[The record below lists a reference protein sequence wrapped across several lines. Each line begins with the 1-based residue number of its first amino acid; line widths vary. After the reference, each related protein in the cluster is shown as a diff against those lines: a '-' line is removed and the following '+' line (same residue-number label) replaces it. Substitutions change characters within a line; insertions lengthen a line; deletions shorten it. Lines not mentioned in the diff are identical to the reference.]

1 MGRLVTIGRNKNE
14 MNGTKNNTKHTRW
27 LVAAVAVLMALTL
40 TLAGCGSSNTSNST
54 TTSSTKNPALANA
67 VAGDGETLTVGTDA
81 TFAPMEF
88 MDASNNFTGFD
99 MDLMRAIGK
108 DMGVNVKFVNI
119 EWDALIAGLQT
130 KSGQF
135 DMAASAMTI
144 TPERQKNILFSDPYF
159 VSVQALAVP
168 KDSNI
173 KSVKDLKK
181 GDKVAV
187 QNGTTGNIWATNN
200 LKGTGVIVKPYTGGQ
215 DCFTA
220 MAAGEV
226 DAVIIDGPVAGNY
239 TKQATYNAVNLGK
252 IEGADTENY
261 GLAFPK
267 GSDTLAAAINKSL
280 KNVIAD
286 GTYLKIYKQYIDD
299 TNPPVMPQ

>member
-1 MGRLVTIGRNKNE
+1 
-14 MNGTKNNTKHTRW
+14 MNVKKNNTKHASW
-27 LVAAVAVLMALTL
+27 LVVAVAVLMALTL
-40 TLAGCGSSNTSNST
+40 TLAGCGSSKPSGNST
-54 TTSSTKNPALANA
+54 STDTSTKNPALANA
-67 VAGDGETLTVGTDA
+67 VAGDGKTLTVGTDA

-130 KSGQF
+130 NSGQF

-168 KDSNI
+168 KGSSV
-173 KSVKDLKK
+173 KSVTDLKK
-181 GDKVAV
+181 GMKVAV

-252 IEGADTENY
+252 IEGADTEKY

-286 GTYLKIYKQYIDD
+286 GTYLKLYQQYIDD
-299 TNPPVMPQ
+299 TNPPVMP